1 MIWPG
6 ISPGAG
12 VGIATSEASILDP
25 QPLSDK
31 AASIVRAARAA
42 RVAWLIRTVMTHWD
56 SSAGQ
61 PNPAP
66 PGPPKTEHRKQNAE
80 NRTPKQPAKQAT
92 NQTGKSGPAGHQNG
106 EISGPLPQSKQSKH
120 VAVAL
125 ITAAVQ
131 NASRSEPVS

>member
-12 VGIATSEASILDP
+12 VGIATSEASILDA

-66 PGPPKTEHRKQNAE
+66 PGPPKTERRNGTPKTESRNG
-80 NRTPKQPAKQAT
+80 TPKQPAKQAT
-92 NQTGKSGPAGHQNG
+92 NQTGKSGPARHQNG
-106 EISGPLPQSKQSKH
+106 EISGPLPQSKQSKY

-125 ITAAVQ
+125 ITPAVQ
-131 NASRSEPVS
+131 NAS